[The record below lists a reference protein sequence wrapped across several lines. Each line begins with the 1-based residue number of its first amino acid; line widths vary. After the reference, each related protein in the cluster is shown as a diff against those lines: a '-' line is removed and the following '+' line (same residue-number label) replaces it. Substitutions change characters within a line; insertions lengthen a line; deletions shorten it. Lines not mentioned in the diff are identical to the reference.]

1 MFFEKKN
8 HVRLTFALLFIA
20 LVGFSFGCAEKLG
33 GDDENQNQ
41 EQKDPTETVT
51 TTDEGDYKLTVVD
64 TNDVEGAIYV
74 SLLDGA
80 QIEGD
85 DNTDWHLAFEGYSI
99 ILNGGYS
106 GPGDVAAQILDGA
119 DFDAITQAPD
129 GTYLTD
135 GEAETS
141 QWGQNPARLFDQEDA
156 WYEYDPGDP
165 SHTVGIRDRVYILHL
180 DGENFAKF
188 KLTSFYDTHGT
199 PGFYNF
205 QWAPIDAPEGAYEVV
220 EIVVE

>member
-1 MFFEKKN
+1 MFNGKKN
-8 HVRLTFALLFIA
+8 VLRLTLSLLLIALLGA
-20 LVGFSFGCAEKLG
+20 GFGCAGDLG
-33 GDDENQNQ
+33 GDDNQNQ
-41 EQKDPTETVT
+41 NEPGETVT
-51 TTDEGDYKLTVVD
+51 TTDEGEYKLTVVD
-64 TNDVEGAIYV
+64 TVGVEEPIYV

-80 QIEGD
+80 QIEDGES
-85 DNTDWHLAFEGYSI
+85 TDWHLAFQGYSI

-106 GPGDVAAQILDGA
+106 GPGDVAAQYIDGA
-119 DFDAITQAPD
+119 DFDEITQAPD

-141 QWGQNPARLFDQEDA
+141 QWGQNPARLFDQDDA
-156 WYEYDPGDP
+156 WYEYDPGDDT
-165 SHTVGIRDRVYILHL
+165 HTVGIRDRVYILHL

-188 KLTSFYDTHGT
+188 QLTSFYDESRT

-205 QWAPIDAPEGAYEVV
+205 KWAPIDAPEGAYEVV